1 MSKKI
6 LKKVLVSMLALV
18 FASAAF
24 AGCCTWTAT
33 DGTETKSF
41 SNCFKTAQDKA
52 CNPPVAV
59 MTVINAAAPLIASIL
74 NLAVP
79 GSSVFISASNAL
91 QWVTT
96 LQKTGCL
103 ALTDLN
109 KLIAYLQS
117 ADFTQGQALVATS
130 QMKKGLHAAAPIEVQ
145 PLVDWKA
152 KY

>member
-1 MSKKI
+1 MNKKM
-6 LKKVLVSMLALV
+6 LKKAVAILCALML
-18 FASAAF
+18 ASAAF
-24 AGCCTWTAT
+24 AGCCSYTAT
-33 DGTETKSF
+33 DGTVSKSVA
-41 SNCFKTAQDKA
+41 NCFKTAQDKA
-52 CNPPVAV
+52 CSPPAAV

-79 GSSVFISASNAL
+79 GSSVFISAANAQ

-96 LQKTGCL
+96 LQNTGCL

-117 ADFTQGQALVATS
+117 ADFTQGQALVATA
-130 QMKKGLHAAAPIEVQ
+130 QMKKGLRAEAPVEVQ
-145 PLVDWKA
+145 PLIDWRA